1 MTRLYPAMAFTN
13 IKKNRKAF
21 IPYML
26 SCIVTVAI
34 FYIVCSLAE
43 NEGMSDLWGGNV
55 IQSYMGMGQTVV
67 AIFAFIF
74 LFYINSFLTK
84 RRKSEFGI
92 YNILGM
98 EKRHIVKVIGLETF
112 YVFLIVMALGI
123 LAGILL
129 DRLMYLVIM
138 RLFDAVIPL
147 GFCISASAICKSFAL
162 FGVIFCFM
170 LISSMWQIRR
180 AKPVEL
186 LRSDNVGE
194 REPKA
199 RWLIALLGCICLVSG
214 YVIAVMTKN
223 PVAAVFLFFIAVI
236 LVVIGTYLVF
246 TAGSIAFLKILRKNK
261 GYYYKT
267 KHFISVSGMMYR
279 MKRNAVGLANI
290 CILSTMVLVM
300 ISAVLSMY
308 LGLDDSFRSRFPSE
322 LSMTAKAD
330 DPTIEN
336 NIRTIEQ
343 SLAEEGLSAVDA
355 VQYRELSIT
364 AVYDEEKNIFVVE
377 PGAKNFGGSIRAFNQ
392 LRTLCFAPLAD
403 YNESMGTSETL
414 GDGEALVYSS
424 KTPMKGEAFHILGQD
439 FTIKKTLDDF
449 MKNDNMAAHLT
460 SGYFV
465 VVRDM
470 DAIGKLDAGQRE
482 VYGEYSSFLESH
494 YMADVKSC
502 DAAGAKDETSD
513 AGRDG
518 NASAFG
524 NDDAAEG
531 AAEKEKSSAGENEE
545 LTEAVC
551 AAYSRACDKI
561 YGADADTSAALVCRS
576 VEKESYGA
584 DFIGLFFIGIF
595 LGVLFIMA
603 TVLIMYYKQI
613 TEGYEDKKRFEILQ
627 NVGMSHQEVK
637 RSISAQILIV
647 FFLPLV
653 TAGIH
658 VAFEFPFM
666 ARILML
672 MNLFNLRLFACCTI
686 GCFLVFGVF
695 YTVVYLLTARLYY
708 GIVKK

>member
-1 MTRLYPAMAFTN
+1 
-13 IKKNRKAF
+13 
-21 IPYML
+21 ML

-34 FYIVCSLAE
+34 FYIVCSLAD

-55 IQSYMGMGQTVV
+55 IQSYMGMGQTIV

-74 LFYINSFLTK
+74 LFYVNSFLTK
-84 RRKSEFGI
+84 RRKNEFGL

-98 EKRHIVKVIGLETF
+98 EKRHIVRVIGLETV
-112 YVFLIVMALGI
+112 YVFLIVTVLGI

-129 DRLMYLVIM
+129 DRLMYLIIM
-138 RLFDAVIPL
+138 RLFDAAIPL
-147 GFCISASAICKSFAL
+147 GFYVSASAIRKSFIL
-162 FGVIFCFM
+162 FGVIFCLM
-170 LISSMWQIRR
+170 LASSMWQIRR

-199 RWLIALLGCICLVSG
+199 RWLIALLGFICLASG

-223 PVAAVFLFFIAVI
+223 PIAAVGLFFVAVI
-236 LVVIGTYLVF
+236 LVIIGTYLLF

-308 LGLDDSFRSRFPSE
+308 LGLDDSFKMRYPAE
-322 LSMTAKAD
+322 LSMTTKAD
-330 DPTIEN
+330 DPTIES
-336 NIRTIEQ
+336 NIQMIEQ
-343 SLAEEGLSAVDA
+343 SFADEDLSV
-355 VQYRELSIT
+355 VNPVKYRELSIT
-364 AVYDEEKNIFVVE
+364 TVYDKEKSTFVVN
-377 PGAKNFGGSIRAFNQ
+377 PDTASITTSIRAFNQ
-392 LRTLCFAPLAD
+392 LRSLCFVPLAD
-403 YNESMGTSETL
+403 YNKSMGTSESL
-414 GDGEALVYSS
+414 EDGEVLVYSG
-424 KTPMKGEAFHILGQD
+424 KVPMKDKVFHVLEQD
-439 FTIKKTLDDF
+439 FTVKKTLDDF
-449 MKNDNMAAHLT
+449 MKNDNMVANLT
-460 SGYFV
+460 SGYFIV
-465 VVRDM
+465 ARDM
-470 DAIGKLDAGQRE
+470 DVIDKLDAKQRE
-482 VYGEYSSFLESH
+482 VYGEYSSYIESH
-494 YMADVKSC
+494 YMADVKRV
-502 DAAGAKDETSD
+502 AAGAKNGAD
-513 AGRDG
+513 AAGEDG
-518 NASAFG
+518 NA
-524 NDDAAEG
+524 DAVEF
-531 AAEKEKSSAGENEE
+531 
-545 LTEAVC
+545 TEAVS
-551 AAYSRACDKI
+551 AAYHRACDQV
-561 YGADADTSAALVCRS
+561 YNTNTDTSAALTCRS
-576 VEKESYGA
+576 VEKKSYGA

-595 LGVLFIMA
+595 LGILFIMA

-637 RSISAQILIV
+637 KSISAQILIV

-666 ARILML
+666 ARIMML
-672 MNLFNLRLFACCTI
+672 LNLFNLHLFAYCTI
-686 GCFLVFGVF
+686 GCFLVFGIF

>member
-13 IKKNRKAF
+13 IKKNRKTF

-34 FYIVCSLAE
+34 FYIVCSLAD
-43 NEGMSDLWGGNV
+43 NEGLSDLRGGNV
-55 IQSYMGMGQTVV
+55 IQSYMGMGQMIVS
-67 AIFAFIF
+67 IFAFIF

-84 RRKSEFGI
+84 RRKSEFGL

-112 YVFLIVMALGI
+112 YVFLVVMALGI

-138 RLFDAVIPL
+138 RFLDAVIPL
-147 GFCISASAICKSFAL
+147 GFYISASAIGKSFIL

-170 LISSMWQIRR
+170 LVSSMWQIRR

-199 RWLIALLGCICLVSG
+199 RWLIALLGAICLVSG

-223 PVAAVFLFFIAVI
+223 PVAAFALFFVAVI
-236 LVVIGTYLVF
+236 LVIIGTYLLF
-246 TAGSIAFLKILRKNK
+246 TAGSITFLKILRRNK

-267 KHFISVSGMMYR
+267 KHFISISGMMYR

-308 LGLDDSFRSRFPSE
+308 LGLDDSFQKRYPAE
-322 LSMTAKAD
+322 LSMTARAD
-330 DPTIEN
+330 DPFIESNIQTIEK
-336 NIRTIEQ
+336 
-343 SLAEEGLSAVDA
+343 SMADEGLSVIDPI
-355 VQYRELSIT
+355 QYRELSFST
-364 AVYDEEKNIFVVE
+364 VYDKEKNTFV
-377 PGAKNFGGSIRAFNQ
+377 AKLDTEGLAASIKTYNQ
-392 LRTLCFAPLAD
+392 LKTLCFIPLAD
-403 YNESMGTSETL
+403 YNKAMGASERL
-414 GDGEALVYSS
+414 KDGEVLVYSS
-424 KTPMKGEAFHILGQD
+424 RTPMKDKEFHVLGQD
-439 FTIKKTLDDF
+439 FTVKKVLDDF
-449 MKNDNMAAHLT
+449 MQNDNMVANAT
-460 SGYFV
+460 SGYFI
-465 VVRDM
+465 VVRDI
-470 DAIGKLDAGQRE
+470 DVIDQLDAGQRA
-482 VYGEYSSFLESH
+482 VYGKYGSYIEMH
-494 YMADVKSC
+494 YMADVGS
-502 DAAGAKDETSD
+502 AAQKGQGTVSGKV
-513 AGRDG
+513 
-518 NASAFG
+518 
-524 NDDAAEG
+524 DDAAVLED
-531 AAEKEKSSAGENEE
+531 
-545 LTEAVC
+545 AVS
-551 AAYSRACDKI
+551 AAYERACDQI
-561 YGADADTSAALVCRS
+561 YDVDTTAALTCRS
-576 VEKESYGA
+576 VEKKSYGV

-595 LGVLFIMA
+595 LGTLFIMA

-613 TEGYEDKKRFEILQ
+613 TEGYEDKERFEILQ

-637 RSISAQILIV
+637 KSISAQILIV

-653 TAGIH
+653 TAGVH

-672 MNLFNLRLFACCTI
+672 MSLFNLRLFAFCTI
-686 GCFLVFGVF
+686 GCFLVFGLF